1 MGNQFQ
7 QVRLGSQPAVQFYRH
22 AVQHVRLH
30 RGTSTQNAGQNPEH
44 PGSLEITPAHI
55 RQGSPQTFGYVDI
68 HGHSGA
74 KRSTTPPPNPV
85 VGVRGMVPG
94 DGVLVRQDFSDSD
107 HSPSGG
113 LVGLSCGAAGGF
125 TECPRDRDNFIH
137 RCFQSRM
144 GGAAGLPYT
153 ARDVV
158 SAAGKPAYKSVRDG
172 GSVSECN
179 SVPASTQVSG
189 SAPDVRQRR
198 GCFIHQQ
205 GRRDQIVQTDP
216 PDDSALE
223 ILRPEGY
230 QASACSSSRITQ
242 HPGRRSVASGPDS
255 CDGVGHQWPASSSGV
270 LCMGNISD
278 LSVRNFCQQE
288 AACLRITIS
297 GPEGQIHRC
306 DVSTVVRDGNGVRL
320 PTIQDAAGC
329 PQKDLQ
335 VSQPV
340 GDLNSSTP
348 DVSIMDAGAIRAVSL
363 SSNTTGRASTSYWR
377 SSAAKRSRRDKTLP
391 TLKSTRLATLKGLFV
406 KLGYSRRVAER
417 MSTNLRPSSIG
428 CYESHWSKFVEY
440 CRRKH
445 LNVFEVDS
453 RIFSKYL
460 LHLFENERYAP
471 STIIS
476 HRTSIASVLRHW
488 KYDPA
493 TDPRLRALL
502 RNFQLA
508 RPVQRRLMPQWDLH
522 LVLTAL
528 LRPPFTDGVNNRPS
542 DDVIDLKW
550 RTLKTTFLLALAT
563 AKRRSFL
570 HALCVSTCLFTRGD
584 VQDQLVV
591 NLLPQ
596 AGFLAKTQ
604 LPDQAPQWIHIPG
617 IAHLNPGE
625 SERMLC
631 PVRQLQLYLRDIE
644 RIRGAYQSPASLGP
658 VDRWHPTD
666 TRQPMVSGGCPRGIH
681 QSWSRVWWWH

>member
-1 MGNQFQ
+1 M
-7 QVRLGSQPAVQFYRH
+7 
-22 AVQHVRLH
+22 
-30 RGTSTQNAGQNPEH
+30 
-44 PGSLEITPAHI
+44 
-55 RQGSPQTFGYVDI
+55 
-68 HGHSGA
+68 
-74 KRSTTPPPNPV
+74 
-85 VGVRGMVPG
+85 
-94 DGVLVRQDFSDSD
+94 
-107 HSPSGG
+107 
-113 LVGLSCGAAGGF
+113 
-125 TECPRDRDNFIH
+125 
-137 RCFQSRM
+137 
-144 GGAAGLPYT
+144 
-153 ARDVV
+153 
-158 SAAGKPAYKSVRDG
+158 
-172 GSVSECN
+172 
-179 SVPASTQVSG
+179 
-189 SAPDVRQRR
+189 
-198 GCFIHQQ
+198 
-205 GRRDQIVQTDP
+205 
-216 PDDSALE
+216 
-223 ILRPEGY
+223 
-230 QASACSSSRITQ
+230 
-242 HPGRRSVASGPDS
+242 
-255 CDGVGHQWPASSSGV
+255 
-270 LCMGNISD
+270 
-278 LSVRNFCQQE
+278 
-288 AACLRITIS
+288 
-297 GPEGQIHRC
+297 
-306 DVSTVVRDGNGVRL
+306 VRDGNGVRL

-329 PQKDLQ
+329 PQKDPQ

-363 SSNTTGRASTSYWR
+363 SSNTTGRASTSYSR
-377 SSAAKRSRRDKTLP
+377 SSAAKRSRRDKTSP

-428 CYESHWSKFVEY
+428 CYESHWSRFVEY

-460 LHLFENERYAP
+460 LLLFENERYAL

-508 RPVQRRLMPQWDLH
+508 RPVQRRLMHQWDLH

-528 LRPPFTDGVNNRPS
+528 LRPPFTDGANDRPS

-563 AKRRSFL
+563 ARRRSFL
-570 HALCVSTCLFTRGD
+570 QALCVSTCLFTRGD

-596 AGFLAKTQ
+596 AGFLVKTQ
-604 LPDQAPQWIHIPG
+604 LPDQAPQWIRIPG

-631 PVRQLQLYLRDIE
+631 PVRQLQLYLRDTE
-644 RIRGAYQSPASLGP
+644 RIRRGGGGGGGGGGVP
-658 VDRWHPTD
+658 VSCFTG
-666 TRQPMVSGGCPRGIH
+666 TR
-681 QSWSRVWWWH
+681 